1 MKVIRVLFLLV
12 IVGAVYFVMESKG
25 FAFLLL
31 AGVAF
36 DAIGLIV
43 KNRESSLKADVKK

>member
-1 MKVIRVLFLLV
+1 MKLIRIIFLLV
-12 IVGAVYFVMESKG
+12 VVGAVYFVMESKG

-36 DAIGLIV
+36 DAVGLLV